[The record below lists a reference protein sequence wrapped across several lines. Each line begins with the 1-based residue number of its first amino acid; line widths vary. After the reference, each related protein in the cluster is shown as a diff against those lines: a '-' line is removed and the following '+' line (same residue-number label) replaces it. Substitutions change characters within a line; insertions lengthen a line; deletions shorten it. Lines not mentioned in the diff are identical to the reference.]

1 MKNVIFDLDMTF
13 VDSSIAEYARKQRNW
28 QLVYSMIPSFSLYS
42 GMGEVFDFIRNNN
55 IRVAIVSTSPRPYV
69 ERVCRYFYIPTN
81 AILGYHDCGRIKP
94 APDGMIRALKEIGS
108 LPQDTVSFGDR
119 AIDIQASNAAGVK
132 SVACLW
138 GTSERFALASSNPS
152 ETILSPNEIITLI
165 R

>member
-1 MKNVIFDLDMTF
+1 MKNVIFDLDMTL
-13 VDSSIAEYARKQRNW
+13 VDSSIAESARKQRNW

-138 GTSERFALASSNPS
+138 GTSERFALASSKPS

>member
-1 MKNVIFDLDMTF
+1 MKNIIFDLDMTL
-13 VDSSIAEYARKQRNW
+13 VDSSIAESARKQRNW
-28 QLVYSMIPSFSLYS
+28 PLVYSMIPSFTLYS

-69 ERVCRYFYIPTN
+69 ERVCRYFHIPTN

-138 GTSERFALASSNPS
+138 GTSERFALAYSNPS

>member
-1 MKNVIFDLDMTF
+1 MKNVIFDLDKTL
-13 VDSSIAEYARKQRNW
+13 VDSTIAESALKQRNW

-69 ERVCRYFYIPTN
+69 ERICRYFNIPTN

>member
-1 MKNVIFDLDMTF
+1 MKNVIFDLDMTL
-13 VDSSIAEYARKQRNW
+13 VDSSIAESARKQRNW

-42 GMGEVFDFIRNNN
+42 GLGEVFDFIRNNN

-69 ERVCRYFYIPTN
+69 ERICRYFNIPTN

>member
-1 MKNVIFDLDMTF
+1 MKNVIFDLDMTL
-13 VDSSIAEYARKQRNW
+13 VDSSIAESARKQRNW

-69 ERVCRYFYIPTN
+69 ERVCRYFNIPTN

>member
-1 MKNVIFDLDMTF
+1 MKNVIFDLDMTL